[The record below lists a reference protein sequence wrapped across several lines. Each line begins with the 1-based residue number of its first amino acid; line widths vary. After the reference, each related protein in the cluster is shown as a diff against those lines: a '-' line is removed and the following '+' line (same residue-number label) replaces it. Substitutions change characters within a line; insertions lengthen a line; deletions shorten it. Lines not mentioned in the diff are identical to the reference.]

1 MHAQARQV
9 LDSSD
14 WGLLQDKLFDYVKNY
29 SYKIV
34 PARGGFQF

>member
-1 MHAQARQV
+1 MPTEKDV
-9 LDSSD
+9 
-14 WGLLQDKLFDYVKNY
+14 DKLFDYVKNY